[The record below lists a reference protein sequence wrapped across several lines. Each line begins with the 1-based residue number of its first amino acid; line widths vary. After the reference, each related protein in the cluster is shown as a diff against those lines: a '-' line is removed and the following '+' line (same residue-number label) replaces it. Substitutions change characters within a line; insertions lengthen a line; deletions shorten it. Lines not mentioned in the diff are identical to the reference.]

1 VHDPCNTD
9 KERSLAPNRDSD
21 RPLRSMRKPPWL
33 NKKIQYT
40 EERHE
45 VKSILNRLNLNTVC
59 KSARCP
65 NLSEC
70 YHHKRATFLIL
81 GRTCTR
87 GCAFCSVEKSD
98 ASHPLPPD
106 PREPE
111 RILDAVKELGLRYVV
126 ITSVTRDD
134 LSDGGASQF
143 ARSIELIK
151 SHEVGIRVEV
161 LTPDFKGNRSAID
174 AVAYAHPDV
183 FNHNVETVPRLYS
196 TVRPQADYDRSIA
209 FLSYTGDAYPHIHLK
224 SGLMV
229 GLGEQREEV
238 LQVLQELFK
247 AGCRA
252 VTIGQYLQ
260 PEQGNLPVKEYV
272 APKTFAFYEKQAR
285 NLGFSYVASGPYVRS
300 SYMAH
305 QGYDALSKNPPHS
318 Y

>member
-1 VHDPCNTD
+1 
-9 KERSLAPNRDSD
+9 
-21 RPLRSMRKPPWL
+21 MRKPPWL
-33 NKKIQYT
+33 NKKIRYT
-40 EERHE
+40 DERHA
-45 VKSILNRLNLNTVC
+45 VKSILNRLDLNTVC

-87 GCAFCSVEKSD
+87 GCAFCSVEKND
-98 ASHPLPPD
+98 AIHPMPPD
-106 PREPE
+106 SHEPE

-134 LSDGGASQF
+134 LEDGGASQF
-143 ARSIELIK
+143 ARCIELIK
-151 SHEVGIRVEV
+151 SEDSETRVEV
-161 LTPDFKGNRSAID
+161 LTPDFQGNSTAID
-174 AVAYAHPDV
+174 VVARAAPDV

-196 TVRPQADYDRSIA
+196 TVRPQADYDRSIG
-209 FLSYTGDAYPHIHLK
+209 FLSYIRDHYPHIYLK

-229 GLGEQREEV
+229 GLGETREEV
-238 LQVLQELFK
+238 LQVLRDLQN
-247 AGCRA
+247 AGCKA

-260 PEQGNLPVKEYV
+260 PEQGNLRVEEYV
-272 APKTFAFYEKQAR
+272 EPDTFAFFEAEAR
-285 NLGFSYVASGPYVRS
+285 RLGFSYVASGPYVRS

-305 QGYDALSKNPPHS
+305 QGYDELSKNSLHS

>member
-1 VHDPCNTD
+1 
-9 KERSLAPNRDSD
+9 
-21 RPLRSMRKPPWL
+21 MRKPPWL

-40 EERHE
+40 EERHA
-45 VKSILNRLNLNTVC
+45 VKSILNRLDLNTVC

-87 GCAFCSVEKSD
+87 GCAFCSVEKSE
-98 ASHPLPPD
+98 ASHALPPD

-143 ARSIELIK
+143 ARCIELIK
-151 SHEVGIRVEV
+151 SNDAETGVEV
-161 LTPDFKGNRSAID
+161 LTPDFKGNRFAID
-174 AVAYAHPDV
+174 AVARAHPDV

-196 TVRPQADYDRSIA
+196 TVRPQADYDRSIG
-209 FLSYTGDAYPHIHLK
+209 FLSYIKDAYPHIYLK

-229 GLGEQREEV
+229 GLGEKSEEV
-238 LQVLQELFK
+238 LQVLQELLK

-260 PEQGNLPVKEYV
+260 PEQGNLAVAEFV
-272 APKTFAFYEKQAR
+272 APETFVFYESEAR
-285 NLGFSYVASGPYVRS
+285 KLGFKYVASGPYVRS

-305 QGYDALSKNPPHS
+305 QGYDELSKNSTQS

>member
-1 VHDPCNTD
+1 
-9 KERSLAPNRDSD
+9 
-21 RPLRSMRKPPWL
+21 MRKPPWL

-40 EERHE
+40 EERRA
-45 VKSILNRLNLNTVC
+45 VKTILNRLDLNTVC

-81 GRTCTR
+81 GNTCTR
-87 GCAFCSVEKSD
+87 GCAFCSVKKTDE
-98 ASHPLPPD
+98 SHPPPPD

-111 RILDAVKELGLRYVV
+111 RILDAVQELGLRYVV

-143 ARSIELIK
+143 SRCIELIK
-151 SHEVGIRVEV
+151 SHDEGIRVEV
-161 LTPDFKGNRSAID
+161 LTPDFQGYRSAID
-174 AVAYAHPDV
+174 AVARAHPDV

-196 TVRPQADYDRSIA
+196 TVRPQADYNRSIG
-209 FLSYTGDAYPHIHLK
+209 FLSYIGIAYPDIYLK

-229 GLGEQREEV
+229 GLGEEREEV
-238 LQVLQELFK
+238 LQVLHELYD
-247 AGCRA
+247 AGCSA

-260 PEQGNLPVKEYV
+260 PEQVNLQVEEYV
-272 APKTFAFYEKQAR
+272 TPETFAFYEKLAR
-285 NLGFSYVASGPYVRS
+285 NMGFSYVASGPYVRS

-305 QGYDALSKNPPHS
+305 QGYDALSKNSSHS

>member
-1 VHDPCNTD
+1 
-9 KERSLAPNRDSD
+9 
-21 RPLRSMRKPPWL
+21 MRKPPWL
-33 NKKIQYT
+33 NKKIQYS
-40 EERHE
+40 EERHA
-45 VKSILNRLNLNTVC
+45 VKSILNRLDLNTVC

-81 GRTCTR
+81 GKTCTR
-87 GCAFCSVEKSD
+87 GCMFCSVEKS
-98 ASHPLPPD
+98 AGTQPLPPD

-134 LSDGGASQF
+134 LADGGASQF
-143 ARSIELIK
+143 ARCIVLIK
-151 SHEVGIRVEV
+151 SYDGGIRVEV
-161 LTPDFKGNRSAID
+161 LTPDFKGDTSAID
-174 AVAYAHPDV
+174 TVARVEPDV
-183 FNHNVETVPRLYS
+183 FNHNVETVPRLYG

-209 FLSYTGDAYPHIHLK
+209 FLSYIRDTYPHIYLK

-229 GLGEQREEV
+229 GLGEKTEEV
-238 LQVLQELFK
+238 LQVLRELQD
-247 AGCRA
+247 AGCKA

-260 PEQGNLPVKEYV
+260 PEQVNLPVKKYV
-272 APKTFAFYEKQAR
+272 TPETFSFYEKEAR
-285 NLGFSYVASGPYVRS
+285 KMGFSYVASGPYVRS

-305 QGYDALSKNPPHS
+305 EGYDELAKNSHHS